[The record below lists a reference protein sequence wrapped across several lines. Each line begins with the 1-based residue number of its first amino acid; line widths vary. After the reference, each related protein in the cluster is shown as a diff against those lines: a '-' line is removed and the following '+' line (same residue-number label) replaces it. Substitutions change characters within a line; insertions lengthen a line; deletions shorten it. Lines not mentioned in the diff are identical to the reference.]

1 MMKPIMYML
10 IALLIF
16 KIVEAMFLDDAL
28 AGLSK

>member
-16 KIVEAMFLDDAL
+16 KIVEVMFLDDAL